1 MGGLLRAGS
10 PKSSRLNTSA
20 LRRTLTRRDGK
31 ASALNTQARICHKLS
46 VALGGPIDLELESFR
61 RIRRGLM
68 FQLLPSRP
76 TRGISSIPGSTLT
89 TILVVVVTVG
99 ALYFGREVLVPI
111 ALALLLSFVL
121 APLVRRLQSWHFPR
135 IAAVSIVGIFAF
147 STIFG
152 LGAFMV
158 SQVSQLAN
166 DLPRYQSTLTD
177 KIQSLQG
184 AVAGTGPLERASDVL
199 KDLKKEIDRSGS
211 VPPAEPPLSG
221 QVQPSRP
228 IPVEVR
234 QPDPGA
240 LQVLAALIEPLIHPL
255 TTTGIVV
262 IFVIFILLQQNDLR
276 NRLVRLAGAKDLHRT
291 TAALDDAGQRLSRL
305 FLTQLALNAAF
316 GFVIGSA
323 LWLIGVP
330 SAPLWGMLAM
340 IMRFVPYIGALI
352 SAIFP
357 LVLAAAV
364 GPGWTMVLMTAALF
378 LIAETVVGQ
387 AIEPMIYGHSTGLS
401 PVAVITA
408 ATFWTWLWGPIGLI
422 LATPLTMCL
431 VVLGRHV
438 DQLKFL
444 EVMFGD
450 EPPLT
455 PAELIY
461 QRMLARDPVEA
472 TDQARVFLKE
482 KPLAAYYDEILLE
495 GLRLAQADA
504 QRGLLDE
511 DRMNR
516 IRDAVA
522 EIVDDLATHTDVIK
536 LKIGPAEE
544 HSPLAQLETA
554 EARAEERTLPER
566 WRNGKPV
573 LCIPGPSLL
582 DEAVATMVAHL
593 VEQRGVGARAEKI
606 DALSISRILNWET
619 KGVELICLCYVEYA
633 TPAQIRYAIRRIRRR
648 IPEVS
653 ILVALLGNAERFEDD
668 ETSADA
674 EFVQQSLRETVDKI
688 MAVALKQTGDEIS
701 AAKPAAAHL

>member
-1 MGGLLRAGS
+1 MRNGARRSTKQWTDAFDFFVAAEQKRAHAM
-10 PKSSRLNTSA
+10 PVMNKPSR
-20 LRRTLTRRDGK
+20 
-31 ASALNTQARICHKLS
+31 ASAT
-46 VALGGPIDLELESFR
+46 
-61 RIRRGLM
+61 
-68 FQLLPSRP
+68 
-76 TRGISSIPGSTLT
+76 IPGSTVT
-89 TILVVVVTVG
+89 AILVVGGIVA
-99 ALYFGREVLVPI
+99 ALYFARDVLVPI
-111 ALALLLSFVL
+111 ALAVLLSFVL
-121 APLVRRLQSWHFPR
+121 APLVRRLRVWRFPR
-135 IAAVSIVGIFAF
+135 VIAVFVVAIFAF
-147 STIFG
+147 SIIFG

-184 AVAGTGPLERASDVL
+184 AAAGVGPLERASDVL
-199 KDLKKEIDRSGS
+199 KDLKKELDKPADARTPDLSLGS
-211 VPPAEPPLSG
+211 QAQSN
-221 QVQPSRP
+221 RP

-240 LQVLAALIEPLIHPL
+240 LQMLGALIEPLIHPL

-262 IFVIFILLQQNDLR
+262 IFVIFILLQQSDLR

-305 FLTQLALNAAF
+305 FLTQLVLNASF
-316 GFVIGSA
+316 GVVIGLA

-352 SAIFP
+352 SAVFP
-357 LVLAAAV
+357 IVLAAAV

-378 LIAETVVGQ
+378 LIAETIVGQ
-387 AIEPMIYGHSTGLS
+387 AIEPLIYGHSTGLS

-431 VVLGRHV
+431 VVLGRYV

-444 EVMFGD
+444 DVMFGD

-472 TDQARVFLKE
+472 ADQARVFLRE
-482 KPLAAYYDEILLE
+482 NPLTAYYDEILLE

-504 QRGLLDE
+504 QRGSLDE
-511 DRMNR
+511 DQMRR

-522 EIVDDLATHTDVIK
+522 DIVDDLATHTDVDNTTT
-536 LKIGPAEE
+536 GSAEGDT
-544 HSPLAQLETA
+544 PLAQLEK
-554 EARAEERTLPER
+554 AEEKVQEKALPER
-566 WRNGKPV
+566 WRTGKPV

-582 DEAVATMVAHL
+582 DEALAAIVTHL
-593 VEQRGVGARAEKI
+593 LEHRGIGARAEQV
-606 DALSISRILNWET
+606 DALSISRILSWDT
-619 KGVELICLCYVEYA
+619 AGVELVCVCFLEAVTA
-633 TPAQIRYAIRRIRRR
+633 AQIRYAVRRIHRRM
-648 IPEVS
+648 PTVS
-653 ILVALLGNAERFEDD
+653 IIVVSLGRPRSVEADEASATGAEAVYDSLRAAIDKVMALALTQTSSENASAATPVALV
-668 ETSADA
+668 S
-674 EFVQQSLRETVDKI
+674 
-688 MAVALKQTGDEIS
+688 
-701 AAKPAAAHL
+701 

>member
-1 MGGLLRAGS
+1 MAPLHCSMVQGRAFVA
-10 PKSSRLNTSA
+10 SRRLCRSFCRPNVGYHLTSA
-20 LRRTLTRRDGK
+20 IQLIGSQKSD
-31 ASALNTQARICHKLS
+31 AQM
-46 VALGGPIDLELESFR
+46 V
-61 RIRRGLM
+61 
-68 FQLLPSRP
+68 QLLPSRP
-76 TRGISSIPGSTLT
+76 TRASSTISGSTLT
-89 TILVVVVTVG
+89 VILVVGGIVA

-121 APLVRRLQSWHFPR
+121 APLVRRLQSWRFPR
-135 IAAVSIVGIFAF
+135 IVAVSIVAIFAF
-147 STIFG
+147 ATIFG

-166 DLPRYQSTLTD
+166 DLPRYESNLTD

-184 AVAGTGPLERASDVL
+184 VAAGTGPLERASDVL
-199 KDLKKEIDRSGS
+199 KDLKREIEKPGNVS
-211 VPPAEPPLSG
+211 PAEPSLGG
-221 QVQPSRP
+221 QAQPSRP

-316 GFVIGSA
+316 GLVIGAA

-340 IMRFVPYIGALI
+340 IMRFVPYIGAFI

-364 GPGWTMVLMTAALF
+364 GHGWTMVLMTAALF
-378 LIAETVVGQ
+378 LVAETVVGQ
-387 AIEPMIYGHSTGLS
+387 AIEPLIYGHSTGLS

-444 EVMFGD
+444 DVMFGD

-472 TDQARVFLKE
+472 ADQARIFLKE
-482 KPLAAYYDEILLE
+482 KSLTAYYDEILLE

-504 QRGLLDE
+504 QRGSLDE
-511 DRMNR
+511 DQMRR

-522 EIVDDLATHTDVIK
+522 ELVDDLATHTDVDDRRTE
-536 LKIGPAEE
+536 PAEE
-544 HSPLAQLETA
+544 DSPLAQLERA
-554 EARAEERTLPER
+554 EAKVEEQELPER
-566 WRNGKPV
+566 WRSGKPV

-582 DEAVATMVAHL
+582 DEALAAIVTHL
-593 VEQRGVGARAEKI
+593 VEQRGVGARAEQV
-606 DALSISRILNWET
+606 DALSMSRILSWDT
-619 KGVELICLCYVEYA
+619 AGVELICLCYLEAA
-633 TPAQIRYAIRRIRRR
+633 TAAQIRYAIRRIRRR
-648 IPEVS
+648 IPDVS
-653 ILVALLGNAERFEDD
+653 IIVASLGRPDER
-668 ETSADA
+668 
-674 EFVQQSLRETVDKI
+674 
-688 MAVALKQTGDEIS
+688 
-701 AAKPAAAHL
+701 

>member
-1 MGGLLRAGS
+1 MWAIQDGSQKADFEMMQLLRSRSARAGS
-10 PKSSRLNTSA
+10 A
-20 LRRTLTRRDGK
+20 
-31 ASALNTQARICHKLS
+31 
-46 VALGGPIDLELESFR
+46 
-61 RIRRGLM
+61 
-68 FQLLPSRP
+68 
-76 TRGISSIPGSTLT
+76 ISGSTLSV
-89 TILVVVVTVG
+89 ILIVG
-99 ALYFGREVLVPI
+99 GIVAALYFGREVLVPI

-121 APLVRRLQSWHFPR
+121 APLVRRLQSWRFPR
-135 IAAVSIVGIFAF
+135 IVAVSVVAIFAF
-147 STIFG
+147 AIIFG

-166 DLPRYQSTLTD
+166 DLPRYESNLAD

-184 AVAGTGPLERASDVL
+184 VAAGTGTGPLERASDVL
-199 KDLKKEIDRSGS
+199 KDLKREIEKPGNVS
-211 VPPAEPPLSG
+211 PAETSLG
-221 QVQPSRP
+221 GHAQPARP
-228 IPVEVR
+228 IPVELK

-305 FLTQLALNAAF
+305 FLTQLALNTAF
-316 GFVIGSA
+316 GIVIGAA

-340 IMRFVPYIGALI
+340 IMRFVPYIGAFI

-364 GPGWTMVLMTAALF
+364 GPGWTMVLLTAALF
-378 LIAETVVGQ
+378 LVAETVVGQ
-387 AIEPMIYGHSTGLS
+387 AVEPLIYGHSTGLS

-408 ATFWTWLWGPIGLI
+408 ATFWTWLWGPIGLV

-438 DQLKFL
+438 EHLKFL
-444 EVMFGD
+444 DVMFGD

-461 QRMLARDPVEA
+461 QRMLARDPIEA
-472 TDQARVFLKE
+472 ADQARIFLKE
-482 KPLAAYYDEILLE
+482 RPLTAYYDEILLE

-504 QRGLLDE
+504 QRGSLDE
-511 DRMNR
+511 DQICR

-522 EIVDDLATHTDVIK
+522 ELLDELGTHTDVEDRRTD
-536 LKIGPAEE
+536 PEE
-544 HSPLAQLETA
+544 GNAPLAQLEKA
-554 EARAEERTLPER
+554 ESKIEEHTLPER
-566 WRNGKPV
+566 WRSGKPV

-582 DEAVATMVAHL
+582 DEALAAIVRQV
-593 VEQRGVGARAEKI
+593 VEQRGVGARAEQA
-606 DALSISRILNWET
+606 DALSMSRILSWDT
-619 KGVELICLCYVEYA
+619 AGVELICLCYLEAA
-633 TPAQIRYAIRRIRRR
+633 TAAQIRYAIRRVRRR
-648 IPEVS
+648 IPN
-653 ILVALLGNAERFEDD
+653 VAIIVASLGQPMSVDDDEASTSNAE
-668 ETSADA
+668 S
-674 EFVQQSLRETVDKI
+674 VQDSLRATVDKV
-688 MAVALKQTGDEIS
+688 MAIASTQSEEKTSVGTHVGLVG
-701 AAKPAAAHL
+701 

>member
-1 MGGLLRAGS
+1 MPVLS
-10 PKSSRLNTSA
+10 KPSR
-20 LRRTLTRRDGK
+20 
-31 ASALNTQARICHKLS
+31 ASAT
-46 VALGGPIDLELESFR
+46 
-61 RIRRGLM
+61 
-68 FQLLPSRP
+68 
-76 TRGISSIPGSTLT
+76 IPGSTVT
-89 TILVVVVTVG
+89 AILVVGGIVA
-99 ALYFGREVLVPI
+99 ALYFARDVLVPI
-111 ALALLLSFVL
+111 ALAVLLSFVL
-121 APLVRRLQSWHFPR
+121 APLVRRLQSWRFPR
-135 IAAVSIVGIFAF
+135 VIAVFIVAIFAF
-147 STIFG
+147 SIIFG

-166 DLPRYQSTLTD
+166 DLPRYQSTLTE

-184 AVAGTGPLERASDVL
+184 VAAGAGPLERASDVL
-199 KDLKKEIDRSGS
+199 KDLKKQLDKPADARTPDLSLGS
-211 VPPAEPPLSG
+211 QAQSN
-221 QVQPSRP
+221 RP

-240 LQVLAALIEPLIHPL
+240 LQMLGALIEPLIHPL

-262 IFVIFILLQQNDLR
+262 IFVIFILLQQSDLR

-305 FLTQLALNAAF
+305 FLTQLVLNASF
-316 GFVIGSA
+316 GVVIGLA

-352 SAIFP
+352 SAVFP
-357 LVLAAAV
+357 IVLAAAV

-378 LIAETVVGQ
+378 LIAESIVGQ
-387 AIEPMIYGHSTGLS
+387 AIEPLIYGHSTGLS

-431 VVLGRHV
+431 VVLGRYV

-444 EVMFGD
+444 DVMFGD

-472 TDQARVFLKE
+472 ADQARVFLRE
-482 KPLAAYYDEILLE
+482 KPLTAYYDEILLE

-504 QRGLLDE
+504 QRGSLDE
-511 DRMNR
+511 DQMRR

-522 EIVDDLATHTDVIK
+522 DIVDDLATHTDVDNTTT
-536 LKIGPAEE
+536 GSAEGDT
-544 HSPLAQLETA
+544 PLAQLEK
-554 EARAEERTLPER
+554 AEEKVQEKALPER
-566 WRNGKPV
+566 WRTGKPV

-582 DEAVATMVAHL
+582 DEALAAIVTHL
-593 VEQRGVGARAEKI
+593 LEHRGIGARAEQV
-606 DALSISRILNWET
+606 DALSISRILSWDT
-619 KGVELICLCYVEYA
+619 AGVELVCVCFLEAVTA
-633 TPAQIRYAIRRIRRR
+633 AQIRYAVRRIHRRM
-648 IPEVS
+648 PTVS
-653 ILVALLGNAERFEDD
+653 IIVVSLGRPRSVEADEASATGAEAVYDSLRAAIDKVMALALTQTSSENASAATPVALV
-668 ETSADA
+668 S
-674 EFVQQSLRETVDKI
+674 
-688 MAVALKQTGDEIS
+688 
-701 AAKPAAAHL
+701 

>member
-1 MGGLLRAGS
+1 M
-10 PKSSRLNTSA
+10 
-20 LRRTLTRRDGK
+20 
-31 ASALNTQARICHKLS
+31 
-46 VALGGPIDLELESFR
+46 V
-61 RIRRGLM
+61 
-68 FQLLPSRP
+68 QLPPSRP
-76 TRGISSIPGSTLT
+76 IRASSTISGSTLT
-89 TILVVVVTVG
+89 VILVVGGIVA

-121 APLVRRLQSWHFPR
+121 APLVRRLQYWRFPR
-135 IAAVSIVGIFAF
+135 IVAVSIVAIFAF
-147 STIFG
+147 ATIFG

-166 DLPRYQSTLTD
+166 DLPRYESNLTD

-184 AVAGTGPLERASDVL
+184 VASAGPLERASDVL
-199 KDLKKEIDRSGS
+199 KDLKREIEKPGNVS
-211 VPPAEPPLSG
+211 PAEPSLGG
-221 QVQPSRP
+221 QAQPSRP

-316 GFVIGSA
+316 GLVIGAA

-340 IMRFVPYIGALI
+340 IMRFVPYIGAFI

-364 GPGWTMVLMTAALF
+364 GHGWTMVLLTATLF
-378 LIAETVVGQ
+378 LVAETVVGQ
-387 AIEPMIYGHSTGLS
+387 AIEPLIYGHSTGLS

-444 EVMFGD
+444 DVMFGD

-472 TDQARVFLKE
+472 ADQARLFLKE
-482 KPLAAYYDEILLE
+482 RPLSAYYDEILLE
-495 GLRLAQADA
+495 GLRLAQADV
-504 QRGLLDE
+504 QRGSLDE
-511 DRMNR
+511 DQMRR

-522 EIVDDLATHTDVIK
+522 ELVDDLATHTDV
-536 LKIGPAEE
+536 EE
-544 HSPLAQLETA
+544 RETAPGDENSPLAQLEKA
-554 EARAEERTLPER
+554 EAKVEEQELPER
-566 WRNGKPV
+566 WRSGKPV
-573 LCIPGPSLL
+573 LRIPGPSLL
-582 DEAVATMVAHL
+582 DEALAAIVTHL
-593 VEQRGVGARAEKI
+593 VQQRGVGARAEQA
-606 DALSISRILNWET
+606 DALSMSRVLSWDTE
-619 KGVELICLCYVEYA
+619 GVELICLCYLEAV

-648 IPEVS
+648 ILKVS
-653 ILVALLGNAERFEDD
+653 IIVASLGRPMSVPDD
-668 ETSADA
+668 GASTAGA
-674 EFVQQSLRETVDKI
+674 EFVQDSLRATVEKI
-688 MAVALKQTGDEIS
+688 LAFALTQSGAKNLAGNARCVDAKLSVARQSS
-701 AAKPAAAHL
+701 AS